1 MFMSHLTVR
10 ADIFL
15 EGITAACSINP
26 HYTIGVITLP
36 ALYVLPPTCHDRL
49 HEHAWIQMAGQHLDT
64 CHCATDTAGT

>member
-49 HEHAWIQMAGQHLDT
+49 HGRA
-64 CHCATDTAGT
+64 